1 MNDPSDKPIN
11 GDSGYDN
18 SNPDDGQAFEYV
30 LGTLRGAERDA
41 FTERLRHDDKL
52 AAQVRYWEETVT
64 PAADKLPE
72 LAPAPATL
80 QNIQSTLNNRH
91 NRRAQSQPESFWQK
105 LLPWKTATAIAFC
118 LLFVVSGVLVTNLA
132 TPPGQT
138 LNAAYVAVLVDES
151 DKPVVTALTASD
163 GSTLWLKWENY
174 EVPDDHSLQLW
185 SQSRRDGE
193 IRPLAVFSGAE
204 KNTIALDQANWRLI
218 KDSSHLFITREEVGG
233 SPIDEP
239 SEQVIATGVCIR
251 LDKAGDSA

>member
-1 MNDPSDKPIN
+1 MNNPSDNPTS

-18 SNPDDGQAFEYV
+18 NPEEGQAFEYV

-41 FTERLRHDDKL
+41 FTEKLRHDDTL
-52 AAQVRYWEETVT
+52 AAQVRFWEETIT
-64 PAADKLPE
+64 PAADTLTE

-80 QNIQSTLNNRH
+80 QNIQTTLNNRH
-91 NRRAQSQPESFWQK
+91 NRSVPSQPERFWQK

-118 LLFVVSGVLVTNLA
+118 LLFVVSGVLVTNLT

-151 DKPVVTALTASD
+151 DNPVLTALTASD
-163 GSTLWLKWENY
+163 GSTLWLKWENW
-174 EVPDDHSLQLW
+174 EKPDGHSLQLW

-193 IRPLAVFSGAE
+193 IRPLAVFGGAE
-204 KNTIALDQANWRLI
+204 KNAIALDQANWRLI

-239 SEQVIATGVCIR
+239 SEQIIATGVCIR
-251 LDKAGDSA
+251 LEKASDNA